1 MSKAYQS
8 QLISID
14 ISYYY
19 IINNLKER
27 AELPNPMKTIKE
39 TFIRSRLI
47 NKLIQ
52 VPLEASMKK
61 KLYDTAT
68 HKGYMDTIQ
77 LYEMENP
84 SETWTLPTRR
94 GGARKKK
101 GLNALTVKEL
111 QARCAKKHLVYK
123 GLRKA
128 ELVALLSRR

>member
-1 MSKAYQS
+1 M
-8 QLISID
+8 
-14 ISYYY
+14 
-19 IINNLKER
+19 

-68 HKGYMDTIQ
+68 RKGYMDAIQ
-77 LYEMENP
+77 SYEMENP
-84 SETWTLPTRR
+84 SETWTLPARR
-94 GGARKKK
+94 GGGNRKKK

-111 QARCAKKHLVYK
+111 QTRCAKKHLVYK